1 MEGTIKAD
9 KTINSNLRI
18 LHIDDDEVDRRKVER
33 ALSKMDVKLPLHSVQ
48 DGQEALEL
56 LKGEEGESILNNP
69 LLILL
74 DLNMPRVSGIEFL
87 ERIRKEPG
95 LKRAVILVFTTSN
108 DESDKIRAYEHNV
121 AGYMLKT
128 ENPAQFKETMRII
141 KDYISSVQFPSL
153 VSSAA

>member
-1 MEGTIKAD
+1 MKGTIK
-9 KTINSNLRI
+9 KNTVINPDLRI
-18 LHIDDDEVDRRKVER
+18 LHIEDDEVDRRKVER
-33 ALSKMDVKLPLHSVQ
+33 ALSKMKLKLPLHSVR

-56 LKGEEGESILNNP
+56 LTGEEGESILNNP

-74 DLNMPRVSGIEFL
+74 DLNMPRVTGIEFL

-95 LKRAVILVFTTSN
+95 LKRAVVLVFTTSN
-108 DESDKIRAYEHNV
+108 DESDKTKAYEYNV

-128 ENPAQFKETMRII
+128 EDSSHFEETMQII
-141 KDYISSVQFPSL
+141 KNYISSVQFPSL